1 MRETQQSSRHSQR
14 GPRHRHRR
22 SGEYNAERRT
32 TAPAKKTI
40 WEKITAFFTGNG
52 TAKPTRETNGNRRS
66 ETSKGSR
73 KPEIVEVSSPKVY
86 VGNLSFDAVE
96 SDLFD
101 LFNGVGQVQ
110 NAEVVSHKHTQ
121 KSKGFAFVTM
131 ASTDEAKRAVEVLH
145 DKEFMGRKL
154 VVSGA
159 KTNDL
164 RHIN

>member
-1 MRETQQSSRHSQR
+1 MRETQQSGRRSQR
-14 GPRHRHRR
+14 GPRRRHR
-22 SGEYNAERRT
+22 GEHKAEPPR
-32 TAPAKKTI
+32 TAPARKTF
-40 WEKITAFFTGNG
+40 WEKIKAFFMGNG
-52 TAKPTRETNGNRRS
+52 TAKVTREVNGSRRRS
-66 ETSKGSR
+66 ETNKGSR
-73 KPEIVEVSSPKVY
+73 RPEVVEVSSPKVY

-131 ASTDEAKRAVEVLH
+131 SSTEEAKRAVEVLH

-164 RHIN
+164 RHVS